1 MITRTNLSVEPRQL
15 QYTFA
20 VSSDGQS
27 AAIDW
32 EGATFRDGAPTGELW
47 GPGTDTATRINVEPV
62 GTPWESATSAP
73 TTSN

>member
-1 MITRTNLSVEPRQL
+1 ME
-15 QYTFA
+15 

-27 AAIDW
+27 VSIDW

-47 GPGTDTATRINVEPV
+47 GPGTDTGTRINVEPV
-62 GTPWESATSAP
+62 GTPWDTATSAP